1 MIRPEVGAF
10 CPFSR
15 RDLRE
20 VRFNFVFLVPP
31 LVLPLPAALVEA
43 EGFFLPC
50 VDFRP
55 HPACA
60 HNPAPASS
68 NAVIRTVFSRKL
80 SPRLQSYR
88 VSAGTTP
95 GRKMVSTRSPSARRN
110 TLNTTLSPALSFPR
124 ILRYSSTEFT
134 C

>member
-43 EGFFLPC
+43 EGFFLAC
-50 VDFRP
+50 VDFCP
-55 HPACA
+55 HPALA
-60 HNPAPASS
+60 HNPAPHSS

-80 SPRLQSYR
+80 KPSPFSLTAFPLVPRP
-88 VSAGTTP
+88 AG
-95 GRKMVSTRSPSARRN
+95 RWSTHDHHPHGA
-110 TLNTTLSPALSFPR
+110 
-124 ILRYSSTEFT
+124 IL
-134 C
+134 

>member
-50 VDFRP
+50 VDFCP

-68 NAVIRTVFSRKL
+68 NIAIRTVLSRKL
-80 SPRLQSYR
+80 SPRLF
-88 VSAGTTP
+88 V
-95 GRKMVSTRSPSARRN
+95 
-110 TLNTTLSPALSFPR
+110 LSRFGWYHAWQEDGQHT
-124 ILRYSSTEFT
+124 ITI
-134 C
+134 